1 MLDILSLNQD
11 ELRSFLETKGVKP
24 FRASQI
30 FHYIYKENC
39 WHWQDMQL
47 LPKKDREV
55 LLKEA
60 ELNIPE
66 VVSRLDSPDGD
77 TVKLL
82 LKLADGNTVET
93 VLMHHPYGN
102 SICLSTQVGCAV
114 NCAFCA
120 SAKNGFVR
128 NLTTGEMVSQLL
140 AFRKYVT
147 PELHSI
153 VLMGTGEPLLNY
165 DNVLHFLRL
174 IHEKETFYL
183 GYRNMT
189 LSTSGIVPR
198 MYDLAAENL
207 PITLAV
213 SLHAP
218 TDTIRRRIMPIAEHY
233 SLKDIL
239 AAADNYFQ
247 ATGRKVTYEYIL
259 IRDVNCTKEC
269 AEQLIRLFKGKNILI
284 NAIPINDNY
293 DVGLYRPGRREIQT
307 FTNLLQKQGISIT
320 LRREMGSKIQ
330 AACGQLRIKHLKS
343 RESD

>member
-1 MLDILSLNQD
+1 MTDILSMTEK
-11 ELRSFLETKGVKP
+11 ELRHFLETNGMKP

-30 FHYIYKENC
+30 FHYLYKDNI
-39 WHWQDMQL
+39 WQWQDMRL
-47 LPKKDREV
+47 LPQKDREY
-55 LLKEA
+55 LQEKAPLY
-60 ELNIPE
+60 IPD
-66 VVSRLDSPDGD
+66 VVSRLDAPDG

-82 LKLADGNTVET
+82 LRLFDGNTVET
-93 VLMHHPYGN
+93 VLMRHPYGN
-102 SICLSTQVGCAV
+102 SICLSSQVGCAV

-128 NLTTGEMVSQLL
+128 NLTTGEMISQLL

-147 PELHSI
+147 SDLHSI

-165 DNVLHFLRL
+165 DAVIKFMRL
-174 IHEKETFYL
+174 IHEKDTFYL

-198 MYDLAAENL
+198 MYDLAAEQM

-218 TDTIRRRIMPIAEHY
+218 TDELRRQIMPIAQQYPLEKV
-233 SLKDIL
+233 LE
-239 AAADNYFQ
+239 AADHYFQ
-247 ATGRKVTYEYIL
+247 ETGRKVTFEYIL
-259 IRDVNCTKEC
+259 IKDVNCNSAC
-269 AEQLIRLFKGKNILI
+269 ARGLIDLLGGKNVLI

-293 DVGLYRPGRREIQT
+293 DVGLYRPGHKAIQDFVET
-307 FTNLLQKQGISIT
+307 LQRHGLSVT

-330 AACGQLRIKHLKS
+330 AACGQLRIQHLNP
-343 RESD
+343 